1 MQQLLR
7 VWLVSVRRAAKR
19 QFLAS
24 RRSSVR
30 HFFDSTAARGRTGRT
45 TRNVLPGAKS
55 RRNAKTDGYDGDS
68 GADRELSDST
78 PIIVIGRKGF
88 FLTVKM

>member
-30 HFFDSTAARGRTGRT
+30 HFFDSTAARGQM
-45 TRNVLPGAKS
+45 A
-55 RRNAKTDGYDGDS
+55 AQ
-68 GADRELSDST
+68 RETYCRAQNRAVTQKPTVMMVTQARIGNSPIPRPLLLSDE
-78 PIIVIGRKGF
+78 KAF
-88 FLTVKM
+88 F